1 MLDNIKFGTE
11 NQTHYIGI
19 LKTKLGADVVVD
31 TTRKVLGLDATGPL
45 PSTISPEV
53 VSSIIDELKKV
64 QPRKARKPND
74 TGAKLEPQRMS
85 GSELLDLA
93 DPSKELPSGMDPDL
107 CVVIA
112 RLRRLHLVQDI
123 VSKLLIDKPIAVN
136 GSNPVQVS
144 QLIDLLGSPSEAAKA
159 LGVTIKTLEGWGDYL
174 PESHESRAQLVT
186 AGAVRARLPA

>member
-1 MLDNIKFGTE
+1 MLDNIKFGTD

-19 LKTKLGADVVVD
+19 LKTKLGADAVVE
-31 TTRKVLGLDATGPL
+31 TTRKVLGLDATGQL

-64 QPRKARKPND
+64 QPKKVRKSSD
-74 TGAKLEPQRMS
+74 TGGQVEPQRLS
-85 GSELLDLA
+85 GRELLDLA
-93 DPSKELPSGMDPDL
+93 DLTKEVPTGLDADL

-123 VSKLLIDKPIAVN
+123 LSKLLIDKPIAIN
-136 GSNPVQVS
+136 GSSPIQVNH
-144 QLIDLLGSPSEAAKA
+144 LIELLGSSSEAAKA

-174 PESHESRAQLVT
+174 PESHESRAQLIT
-186 AGAVRARLPA
+186 AGAVRARLPV